1 MKILITGGAGF
12 IGSNLALTLQKQGHN
27 LTIIDNLSSGDLENL
42 KEYNGNLIKGDVSK
56 KELFNKLKKERYDV
70 IFHQASIT
78 ETTYPDDEKMIS
90 DNVEGFKNILNFAQ
104 DCGAKLIYAS
114 SAAVYGNGR
123 RPAKENQKLFPLN
136 AYAVSKYKMDKI
148 AIKKKFRN
156 SNFDSNSNSKFRI
169 KNLFKIK
176 NLKRQSRCE
185 PKVKQS
191 DEVVARHEVPW
202 QSHNVIGLRYFNVYG
217 PGEKHKGKSS
227 SMIWQLSQKIRKG
240 EPLRIFKYGEQ
251 SRDHI
256 YVKDV
261 VAANIRAM
269 ESDAKGIFNVGT
281 GKLTTFNRI
290 IEILNKVLVTAAKPD
305 YFDNPYNFYQNHTQA
320 DISLSSKI
328 LNWKSSF
335 SIEDGIK
342 DYLGL
347 EI

>member
-1 MKILITGGAGF
+1 MNILITGGAGF
-12 IGSNLALTLQKQGHN
+12 IGSNLALALQKQGHN

-42 KEYNGNLIKGDVSK
+42 KEYNGNLIRGDVSK
-56 KELFNKLKKERYDV
+56 KELFNELKKERYDV

-78 ETTYPDDEKMIS
+78 DTTYSDDEKMIFV
-90 DNVEGFKNILNFAQ
+90 NVQGFKNVLNFAH

-114 SAAVYGNGR
+114 SAAVYGNGSI
-123 RPAKENQKLFPLN
+123 PAKEKQKLFPLN
-136 AYAVSKYKMDKI
+136 AYAVSKFRMDKI
-148 AIKKKFRN
+148 AINYKFLN
-156 SNFDSNSNSKFRI
+156 SNFDSNSNSKFQI
-169 KNLFKIK
+169 KNLFKIQNSK
-176 NLKRQSRCE
+176 SRI
-185 PKVKQS
+185 
-191 DEVVARHEVPW
+191 
-202 QSHNVIGLRYFNVYG
+202 NVIGLRYFNVYG
-217 PGEKHKGKSS
+217 QGEKHKGKSS

-256 YVKDV
+256 YIKDV

-269 ESDAKGIFNVGT
+269 ESNVRGIFNVGT

-290 IEILNKVLVTAAKPD
+290 IEILNKVFVTASKPD

-320 DISLSSKI
+320 ETSLSSKI

-342 DYLGL
+342 DYLSS
-347 EI
+347 

>member
-1 MKILITGGAGF
+1 MNILITGGAGF

-27 LTIIDNLSSGDLENL
+27 LTVIDNLSSGDLENL

-123 RPAKENQKLFPLN
+123 IPAKENQKVFPLN
-136 AYAVSKYKMDKI
+136 AYAVSKFRMDKI
-148 AIKKKFRN
+148 AKGI
-156 SNFDSNSNSKFRI
+156 NSK
-169 KNLFKIK
+169 FKIK
-176 NLKRQSRCE
+176 NYKLKCR
-185 PKVKQS
+185 
-191 DEVVARHEVPW
+191 
-202 QSHNVIGLRYFNVYG
+202 VIGLRYFNVYG

-320 DISLSSKI
+320 DTSLSSKI
-328 LNWKSSF
+328 LNWKNSF

>member
-1 MKILITGGAGF
+1 MNILITGGAGF

-27 LTIIDNLSSGDLENL
+27 LTVIDNLSSGDLENL

-90 DNVEGFKNILNFAQ
+90 DNVEGFKNISNFAN

-114 SAAVYGNGR
+114 SAAVYGNGPT
-123 RPAKENQKLFPLN
+123 PAKENQKLFPLN

-148 AIKKKFRN
+148 AIKKKFR
-156 SNFDSNSNSKFRI
+156 I

-176 NLKRQSRCE
+176 SSKLRI
-185 PKVKQS
+185 
-191 DEVVARHEVPW
+191 D
-202 QSHNVIGLRYFNVYG
+202 VIGLRYFNVYG

-269 ESDAKGIFNVGT
+269 ESDAKGIFNIGT

-320 DISLSSKI
+320 DTSLSSKI

-342 DYLGL
+342 DYFT
-347 EI
+347 